1 MPPETPAPQQQG
13 PDPSTYRTLS
23 ADAFKKALLGETV
36 ISTLPNGTKEEWSAL
51 GKNSFGDEAVIF
63 DKVKVTEIVKLE
75 EEQVYP
81 YPIEIRSCHFEQEFW
96 ISNGIFQQSFMI
108 FGETFEQ
115 GFNISGGTFEQVFL
129 ISGGTFQQGFN
140 ISGGTFKQ
148 VLWIHGGTLEQDF
161 RIEGGTFE
169 QEFWIHGGTFEQ
181 EFWIGGGTME
191 QDFRIEGGTFEQDFC
206 IRGGTFKQS
215 FFISDGRFT
224 FLSLYKADYQS
235 IIIENRNGHIG
246 LLHFNLPLRCAAHI
260 ENSRIGRLQLSKRML
275 KEGNLYLR
283 DLSVQ
288 QLIIDQ
294 YVNEGTLI
302 AQNVQVSNALMLSDF
317 RKLRKK
323 YNRPP
328 RKIEKSTDLDSATY
342 LQMTGAEM
350 GTCYF
355 TDVDFP
361 GFDNIIIKSSR
372 LSGIHTTGKHFPLAK
387 GKVYTDKAGNQEPAY
402 MEETYNQLYGAM
414 KRADANTMENRYYAE
429 FQEWRRKRLKE
440 EKIEPQN
447 QATLWLNKWTTNYGQ
462 DWLRG
467 LLLTIGLGLLFYGLI
482 CYFHWGWNIPD
493 APLSGNNLA
502 YHLGSFSSF
511 MLPIHR
517 ADFFG
522 KDMPLQGVALFVDF
536 ISRIVLGFM
545 LYQVIAAFR
554 RFGKR

>member
-1 MPPETPAPQQQG
+1 MPPETPAPQQQS

-23 ADAFKKALLGETV
+23 AEAFKKALLGETV
-36 ISTLPNGTKEEWSAL
+36 MSTLPNGTEEEWSAL
-51 GKNSFGDEAVIF
+51 GENDWEDTAVIF
-63 DKVKVTEIVKLE
+63 DEVIIHEETLLE

-81 YPIEIRSCHFEQEFW
+81 YLIEIRDCHFMQPFEIAGGTFEQAFCIYDGTFEKGF
-96 ISNGIFQQSFMI
+96 GILGGTFEKDFRIYGGTFELGFQIES
-108 FGETFEQ
+108 GTFEQ
-115 GFNISGGTFEQVFL
+115 GFQIESGTFEEMFL
-129 ISGGTFQQGFN
+129 IGGGIFQQGFQIESGTFEEMFLIGGGTFQQGFR
-140 ISGGTFKQ
+140 ISGGTFVQKC
-148 VLWIHGGTLEQDF
+148 VIN
-161 RIEGGTFE
+161 
-169 QEFWIHGGTFEQ
+169 
-181 EFWIGGGTME
+181 
-191 QDFRIEGGTFEQDFC
+191 
-206 IRGGTFKQS
+206 GGTFKDTLG
-215 FFISDGRFT
+215 ITGGRIAGLR
-224 FLSLYKADYQS
+224 LSKAEFKQIHIGNDK
-235 IIIENRNGHIG
+235 GHIG
-246 LLHFNLPLRCAAHI
+246 FLLFTLPLRCAVHV
-260 ENSRIGRLQLSKRML
+260 EHSRIGFLGITQRML

-288 QLIIDQ
+288 QIHIAQ

-302 AQNVQVSNALMLSDF
+302 AQNVQIGFSLSK
-317 RKLRKK
+317 RPINSAKSTH
-323 YNRPP
+323 PP
-328 RKIEKSTDLDSATY
+328 RQIEERTEIDTATY

-355 TDVDFP
+355 SDVDFE

-372 LSGIHTTGKHFPLAK
+372 LSDIRTTGKHFPLAE
-387 GKVYTDKAGNQEPAY
+387 GKVFTDDKGNQEPAY

-447 QATLWLNKWTTNYGQ
+447 QATLWLNKWTTLYGQ

-493 APLSGNNLA
+493 APLSGINLA